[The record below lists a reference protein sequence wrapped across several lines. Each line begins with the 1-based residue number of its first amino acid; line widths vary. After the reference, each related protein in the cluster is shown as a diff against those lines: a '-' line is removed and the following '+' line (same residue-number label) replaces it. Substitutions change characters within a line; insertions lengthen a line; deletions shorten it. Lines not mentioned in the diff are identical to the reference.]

1 MLQAFGNLPLL
12 RRLRYFAPFS
22 GPVVKPSPFIPI
34 LNTLTPQNERRPQV
48 RALDLRN
55 VTELGSFRASLEDLE
70 WTFHPQSPVDL
81 THLRELSVS
90 TYRAAKHVMR
100 RVSGTLESL
109 TFTSAS
115 RILGDTESQPP
126 ITLPVLKYLCIPS
139 ETIDISLIANISCPS
154 LECITLIW
162 QTSTDLDPEFLNE
175 SESPLFLIDR
185 CITNRSSYP
194 NLKEL
199 MVLMNSRQ
207 SRERYPDVQILQ
219 KLLPRCS
226 ARVVAFGFAEV
237 TEKDFE

>member
-1 MLQAFGNLPLL
+1 MVRLTKFLHDNL
-12 RRLRYFAPFS
+12 YFD
-22 GPVVKPSPFIPI
+22 
-34 LNTLTPQNERRPQV
+34 ER
-48 RALDLRN
+48 
-55 VTELGSFRASLEDLE
+55 
-70 WTFHPQSPVDL
+70 
-81 THLRELSVS
+81 
-90 TYRAAKHVMR
+90 
-100 RVSGTLESL
+100 
-109 TFTSAS
+109 FT
-115 RILGDTESQPP
+115 DTESQPP

-237 TEKDFE
+237 TVCTHVSDNLPLLMKLAQEKDFE